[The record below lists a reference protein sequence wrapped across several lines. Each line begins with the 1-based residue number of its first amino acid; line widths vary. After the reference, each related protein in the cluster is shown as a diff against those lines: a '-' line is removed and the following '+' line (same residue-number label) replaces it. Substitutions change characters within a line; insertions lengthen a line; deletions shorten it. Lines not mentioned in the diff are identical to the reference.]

1 MAYIGTI
8 KWTHLRDV
16 LQQYGDY
23 FIQLAREDLQANRTN
38 ASYTLSDTMKTI
50 VQIYD
55 DHYEVDIELQ
65 DYWYYVEHGRRPG
78 GFPPINKIREW
89 IRVKPVIPEVDKND
103 KLPTVEQLAW
113 AIRGKIAKEGTD
125 PQPFFEKNK
134 KITFDHFQE
143 AIALAIDED
152 VAEYIEDL
160 LVNQGLYDSL
170 FKAF

>member
-8 KWTHLRDV
+8 KWTHLREV

-23 FIQLAREDLQANRTN
+23 FIQLAKDDLQANKTN

-55 DHYEVDIELQ
+55 DRMEVDIELQ

-78 GFPPINKIREW
+78 GFPPVNKIKEW
-89 IRVKPVIPEVDKND
+89 IQVKPVYPTADSNGRV
-103 KLPTVEQLAW
+103 PTVDQLAW
-113 AIRGKIAKEGTD
+113 AIRTKIGKEGTKA
-125 PQPFFEKNK
+125 QPFFDKNIK
-134 KITFDHFQE
+134 PTYEHFQE
-143 AIALAIDED
+143 AIAFAIDED